1 MTRPPQ
7 TRRRQQR
14 LHRHCLRI
22 DEALKRITEA
32 RQNHFDV
39 DPEQPRKWDEVG
51 SAEYVANALEQ
62 LAAWI
67 EGTPRV
73 SAPATLR

>member
-1 MTRPPQ
+1 MTNPCEPADANSVFIG
-7 TRRRQQR
+7 
-14 LHRHCLRI
+14 HCLRI

-67 EGTPRV
+67 EGTPQ
-73 SAPATLR
+73 

>member
-1 MTRPPQ
+1 MTNLRKPADANSAFIG
-7 TRRRQQR
+7 
-14 LHRHCLRI
+14 HCLRI
-22 DEALKRITEA
+22 DEALKRINEA

-39 DPEQPRKWDEVG
+39 DPEQPRKWDKVG

-67 EGTPRV
+67 EGD
-73 SAPATLR
+73 AQ

>member
-1 MTRPPQ
+1 MTNALKPADANSAFI
-7 TRRRQQR
+7 
-14 LHRHCLRI
+14 RHCLRI
-22 DEALKRITEA
+22 DEALKRITKA

-67 EGTPRV
+67 EG
-73 SAPATLR
+73 ALQ

>member
-1 MTRPPQ
+1 MTNPRKPADANCAFVG
-7 TRRRQQR
+7 
-14 LHRHCLRI
+14 HCLRI
-22 DEALKRITEA
+22 DEALKQITEA

-67 EGTPRV
+67 EGTPQ
-73 SAPATLR
+73 

>member
-1 MTRPPQ
+1 MTNPCKRADANSAFIG
-7 TRRRQQR
+7 
-14 LHRHCLRI
+14 HCLRI

-32 RQNHFDV
+32 RQNHFGV

-51 SAEYVANALEQ
+51 SAEYVANALER

-67 EGTPRV
+67 EG
-73 SAPATLR
+73 AAQ

>member
-1 MTRPPQ
+1 MTNPRPANADSAFIG
-7 TRRRQQR
+7 
-14 LHRHCLRI
+14 HCLRI

-32 RQNHFDV
+32 RQSHFGV

-51 SAEYVANALEQ
+51 GAEYVANALER

-67 EGTPRV
+67 EG
-73 SAPATLR
+73 AAQ